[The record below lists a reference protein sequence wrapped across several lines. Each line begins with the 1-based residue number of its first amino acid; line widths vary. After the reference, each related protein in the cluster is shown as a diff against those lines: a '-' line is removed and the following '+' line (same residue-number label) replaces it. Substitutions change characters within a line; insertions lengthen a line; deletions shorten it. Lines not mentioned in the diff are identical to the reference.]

1 MTNRERYKQAFSA
14 LQTSATQS
22 MEVEMMAMIQKK
34 HKKNIAVAAAVACA
48 ALIGVSGTVYAAD
61 IGGIQQKVRIWM
73 YGKEEEVV
81 ITEKGDGSYLLHYVG
96 DGQEELGFGGV
107 AIGED
112 ENGDTTES
120 WLSPDELVISL
131 NQSVDIAEDTDGRVW
146 IYYYDQKADI
156 TDLFDEEGICKV
168 QLTHEGET
176 VYLEIEQGEVGDF
189 AYSKTNE
196 MPEDRAEYY
205 AVEMQHVGAEEK
217 DISSPVTADTDSL
230 PEAQRA
236 KSVDIPAAE

>member
-14 LQTSATQS
+14 LQTSGKRVL
-22 MEVEMMAMIQKK
+22 EVEDMVNMQKK
-34 HKKNIAVAAAVACA
+34 HRKKIAAAVAAICA
-48 ALIGVSGTVYAAD
+48 AFIGVSGTVYAAD
-61 IGGIQQKVRIWM
+61 IGGIQQKVRVWM

-81 ITEKGDGSYLLHYVG
+81 ITGKGDGSYILHYDG
-96 DGQEELGFGGV
+96 DEQGEMGFGGV

-112 ENGDTTES
+112 ENGNTTES
-120 WLSPDELVISL
+120 WLSPDELVITL
-131 NQSVDIAEDTDGRVW
+131 NQSVDIAKDTDGRIW

-168 QLTHEGET
+168 QLTHEKET
-176 VYLEIEQGEVGDF
+176 VYLEIEQEKDGNY

-196 MPEDRAEYY
+196 APADSTEYH
-205 AVEMQHVGAEEK
+205 AVVTEPVGEEE
-217 DISSPVTADTDSL
+217 SSLQPHAAADSQ

-236 KSVDIPAAE
+236 NSVDIPAAE

>member
-14 LQTSATQS
+14 LQTSGKRAL
-22 MEVEMMAMIQKK
+22 EVEDMVNMQKK
-34 HKKNIAVAAAVACA
+34 HRKKIVAAAAAVCA

-81 ITEKGDGSYLLHYVG
+81 ITEKGDGSYILHY
-96 DGQEELGFGGV
+96 DGGEQGEI

-112 ENGDTTES
+112 ENGNTTES
-120 WLSPDELVISL
+120 RLQLDELVVTL
-131 NQSVDIAEDTDGRVW
+131 NQSVDIEEDENGRVW

-176 VYLEIEQGEVGDF
+176 VYLEIVKEDSAYV
-189 AYSKTNE
+189 YSKTNE
-196 MPEDRAEYY
+196 APADRAAYH
-205 AVEMQHVGAEEK
+205 AVVTEHVEEEENR
-217 DISSPVTADTDSL
+217 ISPHAAADSQ

-236 KSVDIPAAE
+236 NSVEIPAAE

>member
-1 MTNRERYKQAFSA
+1 MTNKERYKQAFSA
-14 LQTSATQS
+14 LQTSGKRAL
-22 MEVEMMAMIQKK
+22 EVEDMVNMQKK

-61 IGGIQQKVRIWM
+61 IGGIQQKVRVWM

-81 ITEKGDGSYLLHYVG
+81 ITEKGDGSYTLHYDH
-96 DGQEELGFGGV
+96 DGSHDTLGFGGV

-112 ENGDTTES
+112 ENGNTTES
-120 WLSPDELVISL
+120 RLSQDELVITL
-131 NQSVDIAEDTDGRVW
+131 NQSADIAKDTDGRIW

-168 QLTHEGET
+168 QLTHDNET
-176 VYLEIEQGEVGDF
+176 VYLEIEQEKDGIF
-189 AYSKTNE
+189 PYSKTNE
-196 MPEDRAEYY
+196 APADSAAYH
-205 AVEMQHVGAEEK
+205 AVVTEHVGEEENR
-217 DISSPVTADTDSL
+217 ISPHAATDSQ

-236 KSVDIPAAE
+236 NSVDIPAAE